1 MQFIKT
7 DRRFLI
13 AGFLFSIALHVAV
26 LLPWLGDEA
35 GAGTSEGIA
44 DLSQAL
50 EPPPPEPE
58 EEETQL
64 GLDDSMAK
72 TMNWI
77 GYEEYEEH
85 LARLA
90 ETDQA
95 AFQMNP
101 SAGGGAPPP
110 PPSTPE
116 TAKPVEDRQ
125 SPQQPA
131 AAPPSVSA
139 PQAPTS
145 ETAQA
150 PQSDVPR
157 EAERV
162 EQTVSKEPD
171 ADAEG
176 AMVGPPPPEPTTDEQ
191 PEPAP
196 EPSPKPEPKPEPQP
210 EPQPEPTPEPETPP
224 QPQPQPNPNPNPEP
238 GEGPGSGEGEPQDN
252 GDAAEQESDP
262 TSVVEVPPDT
272 WRAGRPLAAHGL
284 ELKTMRPVLTELTL
298 LTARYGNPLVE
309 IQFGRN
315 GRPRSAKIIESSGD
329 RRVDEPILDS
339 LYRWRAKGKQ
349 LQSLKG
355 TETINIKLRIVLR

>member
-1 MQFIKT
+1 VQSIT
-7 DRRFLI
+7 SDRQFLI
-13 AGFLFSIALHVAV
+13 AGFLFSIIVHVALV
-26 LLPWLGDEA
+26 LPWLGDEA
-35 GAGTSEGIA
+35 GAATNEGIA
-44 DLSQAL
+44 DLSQTL
-50 EPPPPEPE
+50 TPPPPEE
-58 EEETQL
+58 EEAEL

-110 PPSTPE
+110 QPQRPETPTPE
-116 TAKPVEDRQ
+116 QDQAKPRQ
-125 SPQQPA
+125 NA

-139 PQAPTS
+139 PQPATS
-145 ETAQA
+145 EAAQA
-150 PQSDVPR
+150 PQSDVPT
-157 EAERV
+157 EADRV
-162 EQTVSKEPD
+162 ELTTSKEPD
-171 ADAEG
+171 PEG
-176 AMVGPPPPEPTTDEQ
+176 NAALVGPPQPSPEEQ
-191 PEPAP
+191 PEPSP
-196 EPSPKPEPKPEPQP
+196 EPKPEPKPEPEP
-210 EPQPEPTPEPETPP
+210 KPQPKPQPETPP
-224 QPQPQPNPNPNPEP
+224 QPQPEPSPTPKPKPEP
-238 GEGPGSGEGEPQDN
+238 GEGPGSGEGDPKDT

-272 WRAGRPLAAHGL
+272 WRAGKPLAAHGL

-315 GRPRSAKIIESSGD
+315 GRPRNAKIIESSGD

-349 LQSLKG
+349 LEALKG
-355 TETINIKLRIVLR
+355 TETINIKLRIVLN